1 MKKIS
6 KILLEI
12 FYKPVL
18 LKYLKKE
25 RIFKYKGLI
34 LKIKPGVFHPAFYF
48 SSKIFAKF
56 IETLNLKN
64 KHILDLGTG
73 SGIIALNA
81 KRLGGISIASD
92 ISKLAIQNAK
102 INAKLNNLE
111 IKIIR
116 SDLFDDIPNKIF
128 DYIFINPPYYTKDPE
143 NDSDF
148 AWYCGSDFQYYKK
161 LFEQIVDFVNIDSNV
176 FMILSDSCDL
186 KSIKNVANQYEINFY
201 TVLRKKVF
209 FEQFFIFEIKN
220 LKN

>member
-6 KILLEI
+6 KILLEK

-18 LKYLKKE
+18 LIYLKKE

-102 INAKLNNLE
+102 INAELNNLE

-116 SDLFDDIPNKIF
+116 SDLFDDLPNKIF
-128 DYIFINPPYYTKDPE
+128 DYIFY
-143 NDSDF
+143 
-148 AWYCGSDFQYYKK
+148 
-161 LFEQIVDFVNIDSNV
+161 
-176 FMILSDSCDL
+176 
-186 KSIKNVANQYEINFY
+186 
-201 TVLRKKVF
+201 
-209 FEQFFIFEIKN
+209 
-220 LKN
+220 